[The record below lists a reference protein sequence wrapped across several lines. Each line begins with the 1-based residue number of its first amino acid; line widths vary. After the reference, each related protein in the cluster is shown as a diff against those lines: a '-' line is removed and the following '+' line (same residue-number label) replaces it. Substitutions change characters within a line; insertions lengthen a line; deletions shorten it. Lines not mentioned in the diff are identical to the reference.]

1 VFFDLRTISVFKTSL
16 MPTRWNAIRSIEI
29 YAMVYRIDDIRNATE
44 ARSSLQLD
52 AWSNVC
58 NALGSM
64 SSLRTLKIV
73 IGNARYLDCGYL
85 AGDRKTHL
93 VEVVLRFLKMM
104 QISGSTVVGLI
115 SRVGTSEHGLSILG
129 LLKL

>member
-1 VFFDLRTISVFKTSL
+1 

-44 ARSSLQLD
+44 ARSSLH
-52 AWSNVC
+52 
-58 NALGSM
+58 LGSM